1 MSEYKRTLKGVKQNL
16 EDIDKLEQKG
26 LKSAVD
32 RNKLRKEQLQFESRG
47 LDIERKVDAIQDS
60 ILSKLAKQKGFDLEI
75 EGLKKLRTK
84 GTKEEQKA
92 AQDLLGTAEEYVNN
106 QIDSVEF
113 LNRMAQDYGKL
124 NEQASIFGKLV
135 ADSAEDLEDSI
146 KTSAKFKE
154 GFDTLSEAVLGFNI
168 KQTLSFAGL
177 LALAGAFVLK
187 IKEVRQE
194 LGTTVVQSTRL
205 AGNMSLAA
213 ASATAFGGSA
223 EQAQAAVTSLV
234 DEFGSIDVVTA
245 RVSAQLGSITG
256 QFGLSGDNAGKLLK
270 QMQAISGASIETNLN
285 LIGSVGE
292 LARAEGVAPARVLND
307 IASSTEAFAG
317 FAKAG
322 GDNIARAAVQAAKLG
337 LNLDKVVSIAENLL
351 DFESSI
357 GKEMEASVLLGRQIN
372 LDKAR
377 QLAITN
383 DLEGLQ
389 KELVRV
395 VGGQAAFESLDFIQ
409 RQALGAA
416 LGGVS
421 LSDLGR
427 LSAGQNIN
435 LGRAPKIQTGGV
447 VRQTGLAVVHKGETI
462 AGSQFGGRE
471 SNKLLKQMLEQN
483 ATLMNRL
490 TNKVS
495 DLGLNS

>member
-32 RNKLRKEQLQFESRG
+32 RNKLKKEQLQFESRG

-60 ILSKLAKQKGFDLEI
+60 ILGKLAKQNGLEKQI
-75 EGLKKLRTK
+75 NGLKKLSTR
-84 GTKEEQKA
+84 GTKEQQKA
-92 AQDLLGTAEEYVNN
+92 AQDLLGTAEEYVNS

-113 LNRMAQDYGKL
+113 LNRMAQDYGDL
-124 NEQASIFGKLV
+124 NEQAEMFGRFV
-135 ADSAEDLEDSI
+135 ADSADELEKSI
-146 KTSAKFKE
+146 KISAKFKE
-154 GFDTLSEAVLGFNI
+154 GFDSLSEAVLGFDI

-177 LALAGAFVLK
+177 IALAGAFVLK

-234 DEFGSIDVVTA
+234 DEFGSLDVVSA

-256 QFGLSGDNAGKLLK
+256 QFGLSGDNAGQLLK
-270 QMQAISGASIETNLN
+270 QMQAINGASIETNLN

-292 LARAEGVAPARVLND
+292 LARAARVAPAKVLND
-307 IASSTEAFAG
+307 IASDTESFAL
-317 FAKAG
+317 FARDG
-322 GDNIARAAVQAAKLG
+322 GRNIARAAIQAAKLG
-337 LNLDKVVSIAENLL
+337 INMGKVASIAESLL
-351 DFESSI
+351 DFETSI
-357 GKEMEASVLLGRQIN
+357 EKQMEASVLLGRQLN

-377 QLAITN
+377 ELALTG
-383 DLEGLQ
+383 DLESLQ
-389 KELVRV
+389 RELVRQ
-395 VGGQAAFESLDFIQ
+395 VGTQAEFQALNFIQ
-409 RQALGAA
+409 RKALADA
-416 LGGVS
+416 IGVS
-421 LSDLGR
+421 AADLGK
-427 LSAGQNIN
+427 LVAGGGGIAA
-435 LGRAPKIQTGGV
+435 GAPKAQTGGV
-447 VRQTGLAVVHKGETI
+447 VRQTGLAVVHRGETI

-471 SNKLLKQMLEQN
+471 SNKLLKQILEQN
-483 ATLMNRL
+483 AMLMNRL

>member
-1 MSEYKRTLKGVKQNL
+1 MSEYRRTLKGVKQNL

-60 ILSKLAKQKGFDLEI
+60 ILSKLAKQKGFELEI

-92 AQDLLGTAEEYVNN
+92 AQDLLGTAEEYVNS

-113 LNRMAQDYGKL
+113 LSRMAQDYGRL

-234 DEFGSIDVVTA
+234 DEFGSLDVVSA

-270 QMQAISGASIETNLN
+270 QMQAINGASIETNLN

-292 LARAEGVAPARVLND
+292 LARAEGVAPAKVLND
-307 IASSTEAFAG
+307 IASDTESFAL
-317 FAKAG
+317 FARDG
-322 GDNIARAAVQAAKLG
+322 GRNIARAAIQAAKLG
-337 LNLDKVVSIAENLL
+337 INMGKVASIAESLL
-351 DFESSI
+351 DFETSI
-357 GKEMEASVLLGRQIN
+357 EKQMEASVLLGRQLN

-377 QLAITN
+377 ELALTG
-383 DLEGLQ
+383 DLESLQ
-389 KELVRV
+389 RELVRQ
-395 VGGQAAFESLDFIQ
+395 VGTQAEFQALNFIQ
-409 RQALGAA
+409 RKALADA
-416 LGGVS
+416 IGVS
-421 LSDLGR
+421 AAELGK
-427 LSAGQNIN
+427 LVAGGGGIAA
-435 LGRAPKIQTGGV
+435 GAPKAQTGGV
-447 VRQTGLAVVHKGETI
+447 VRQTGLAVIHRGETI
-462 AGSQFGGRE
+462 TGSQFGGRE
-471 SNKLLKQMLEQN
+471 SNNLLKQLIEQN
-483 ATLMNRL
+483 ATLMGRL